1 MSSKLLKK
9 EQYEKTKNKIKLNI
23 RQANKTRQKIK
34 VFIKNILERISPKF
48 IRALIILFLSFL
60 CVMVF
65 LNREKF
71 SPDYVGVFLEDMF
84 VHMQSGEGYPYK
96 INGNKINNGNFKSIN
111 KDVFVLS
118 DTSFVC
124 LNKSAK
130 EMNSKRHRYQNPM
143 LKISDNRSIIY
154 DIGGKY
160 IEINS
165 KSKTLHTAALD
176 NNIISAAI
184 SSHGIYS
191 VVTESKGF
199 LGQLTVYSKDG
210 DNVYYKYNF
219 ADHYITDVAISENG
233 KSTAVCGCTAQNGSM
248 VSTVYVFDYK
258 NEKPKVKLDYNDNM
272 MIQIEYLSNGN
283 IVAIGDKLISVINP
297 RNGTSKDYDY
307 SNKTLISFDINKN
320 DGILLALS
328 LSEDGNNTT
337 MVLINK
343 SGKVENTFETKN
355 NIKSVNFKHRKIAAL
370 SYGNLYIYNLS
381 GNKLKTIEVGNETR
395 KVNLFSSR
403 GAYLLGATEIKKIR
417 F

>member
-1 MSSKLLKK
+1 MSNNLLNK
-9 EQYEKTKNKIKLNI
+9 EQYEKTKNKIKLNVI
-23 RQANKTRQKIK
+23 QASKTHQKIK
-34 VFIKNILERISPKF
+34 VFIKNILKSIPKRF
-48 IRALIILFLSFL
+48 VRAFIILVLSFL
-60 CVMVF
+60 FVTVF

-71 SPDYVGVFLEDMF
+71 SPDYVGVFLGDMF
-84 VHMQSGEGYPYK
+84 MQMQSGEGYPYN
-96 INGNKINNGNFKSIN
+96 INGNKVNNGNFKSIN
-111 KDVFVLS
+111 KDIFVLS

-130 EMNSKRHRYQNPM
+130 EMNNKRHRYQNPI
-143 LKISDNRSIIY
+143 LKVSDNRSIIY
-154 DIGGKY
+154 DVGGKY
-160 IEINS
+160 VEINS
-165 KSKTLHTAALD
+165 KSKTLHTAMLD

-191 VVTESKGF
+191 AVTESNGF

-233 KSTAVCGCTAQNGSM
+233 RSTAVCGCTAQNGSM
-248 VSTVYVFDYK
+248 VSAIYVFDYK
-258 NEKPKVKLDYNDNM
+258 NEKPKVKLEYHDNM

-283 IVAIGDKLISVINP
+283 IVAVGDKLISVINP
-297 RNGTSKDYDY
+297 RNGTSKDYNY
-307 SNKTLISFDINKN
+307 ENKTLISFDINKN

-328 LSEDGNNTT
+328 LSEDGNNTDI
-337 MVLINK
+337 VLINK
-343 SGKVENTFETKN
+343 SGKVESAFETKN
-355 NIKSVNFKHRKIAAL
+355 NIKSVNFKYRKIAAL

-403 GAYLLGATEIKKIR
+403 GAYILGATKIKKIR